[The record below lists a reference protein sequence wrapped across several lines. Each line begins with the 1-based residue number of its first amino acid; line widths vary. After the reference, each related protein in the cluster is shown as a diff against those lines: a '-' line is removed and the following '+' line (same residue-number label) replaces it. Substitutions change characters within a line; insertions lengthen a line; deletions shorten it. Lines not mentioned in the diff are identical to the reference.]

1 MEQSPE
7 EYWLLKVPSY
17 VVDTWRGLSP
27 DAELG
32 QIIIDQSHLDDNR
45 RPVMHLRVNPGPD
58 KALEPD
64 WLLQTRPI
72 AADSPQLVFFDS
84 AQHPASKVRMAGK
97 VDCIVD
103 ARPVDLELRLQKT
116 DQLPETFQTHEPRQ
130 KLVGGTPARAV
141 GQTMFVPGTHKLPV
155 TKVTRIDNTASH
167 LKPRMEKNRQKDKR
181 VRIDKPQLQTL
192 LFSLFEK
199 KPHWSMKDLV
209 VETEQPQRFL
219 KEVLDEMAVYS
230 TKGDNMFTW
239 SLKPSFGA

>member
-7 EYWLLKVPSY
+7 EYWLLKVPTY

-27 DAELG
+27 DVELG
-32 QIIIDQSHLDDNR
+32 QVIIDQSRLDDNQ

-58 KALEPD
+58 KPLEPD

-84 AQHPASKVRMAGK
+84 AQHPTSKVRMSGK
-97 VDCIVD
+97 IDCTMD
-103 ARPVDLELRLQKT
+103 ARPVDLELRLQKA
-116 DQLPETFQTHEPRQ
+116 DQLPETFQTHEPRL

-155 TKVTRIDNTASH
+155 TKITRIDNTATLS
-167 LKPRMEKNRQKDKR
+167 LSRPKMEKINRQKDKR
-181 VRIDKPQLQTL
+181 VRIEKPQLQTL

-199 KPHWSMKDLV
+199 KPHWSMKELV
-209 VETEQPQRFL
+209 TETEQPQRFL
-219 KEVLDEMAVYS
+219 KEVLDEMGTYS

-239 SLKPSFGA
+239 SLKQ